1 MNDCPHGAK
10 MGWLVFR
17 IRDLHIRSDPNLDS
31 RMETTRPLARAGYLL
46 AALLV
51 VLPLFDAIT
60 HIMPFHFD
68 DARWRFQ
75 TLGNLSNVTMVPLLG
90 LFVALAFAWWA
101 RDPRTRRSI
110 GALCAV
116 LAIVVAGIAIA
127 FIVNYFGVRA
137 QIPPRLA
144 HVAALASIAAVIKEL
159 LAVIVLALFAFAAL
173 RDRSASAG
181 NASGAPVSR

>member
-1 MNDCPHGAK
+1 MNFFAHQEA
-10 MGWLVFR
+10 
-17 IRDLHIRSDPNLDS
+17 
-31 RMETTRPLARAGYLL
+31 AR
-46 AALLV
+46 
-51 VLPLFDAIT
+51 
-60 HIMPFHFD
+60 
-68 DARWRFQ
+68 RQ
-75 TLGNLSNVTMVPLLG
+75 
-90 LFVALAFAWWA
+90 
-101 RDPRTRRSI
+101 TRRMLVLF
-110 GALCAV
+110 ALAV